1 MYKVAPLSGSFML
14 TSMVGFMVSAIYV
27 FPRSLSWGFTL
38 GIFFTIMFV
47 ASIISMTYA
56 PIEAELAVDKR
67 RPKKK

>member
-1 MYKVAPLSGSFML
+1 MYKAAPLSGSFMM
-14 TSMVGFMVSAIYV
+14 TSMVGFLVSAIYV
-27 FPRSLSWGFTL
+27 FPRSMAWGFTL

-56 PIEAELAVDKR
+56 PVEAELSIDRR